1 LAPILEEVAL
11 ELKGIVN
18 IAKVDVMESRDLGTR
33 FDIKGFPTLKLFSR
47 GQIYTYKGRRN
58 VEDLIAFARGG
69 FKEQEPEEIPKA
81 LGYVDSILKV
91 FKESFAEAEKDF
103 KDGNYFSTNIVLMF
117 MPILFLATFA
127 LLIMSSAPP
136 PTTIKAQTKKQD

>member
-1 LAPILEEVAL
+1 MTARLCFTALAFLITLTYGTEVVDLNTKTFEHLTQATTGHTTGDWFVKFYAPWCGHCKTLAPILEEVAL

-33 FDIKGFPTLKLFSR
+33 FDIKGFPTLKMFSR

-69 FKEQEPEEIPKA
+69 FKEQEAEDIPKA
-81 LGYVDSILKV
+81 L
-91 FKESFAEAEKDF
+91 A
-103 KDGNYFSTNIVLMF
+103 
-117 MPILFLATFA
+117 
-127 LLIMSSAPP
+127 
-136 PTTIKAQTKKQD
+136 